1 MHGARDGH
9 TATVLQDGT
18 VLVAGGSD
26 GAAGNENP
34 LATAEL
40 YDPSTGTWTTTGDMV
55 GGGGRHTA
63 TLLRNGQVL
72 VVGSTYGNPR
82 AAELYDPGIGTWTA
96 TGFLDDTA
104 L

>member
-9 TATVLQDGT
+9 TATLLQDGT

-26 GAAGNENP
+26 GAAGCENP

-40 YDPSTGTWTTTGDMV
+40 YDPSTGTWTTTGDML

-82 AAELYDPGIGTWTA
+82 AAELYDPSTGTWTA
-96 TGFLDDTA
+96 TGFLDDTT